1 MSRLTARQRNSL
13 VIGLTFVVIA
23 IAYGGLATPLGYH
36 IEWAGV
42 TMLFAL
48 GFALGILSYVLTS
61 GSSD

>member
-1 MSRLTARQRNSL
+1 MKTRQRNSL
-13 VIGLTFVVIA
+13 VIGATFVIIA
-23 IAYGGLATPLGYH
+23 IAYGGLAPVFGYK

-48 GFALGILSYVLTS
+48 GFALGIMSYVLTS

>member
-1 MSRLTARQRNSL
+1 MTTRRRNSIL
-13 VIGLTFVVIA
+13 IGVTFVVVA
-23 IAYGGLATPLGYH
+23 IAYGGLAVPLGYH

>member
-1 MSRLTARQRNSL
+1 MTTRRRNSL
-13 VIGLTFVVIA
+13 IIGATFVVIS
-23 IAYGGLATPLGYH
+23 IAYGGLAPVLGYR

-48 GFALGILSYVLTS
+48 GFAIGILSYVLTS

>member
-1 MSRLTARQRNSL
+1 MTTRRRNSII
-13 VIGLTFVVIA
+13 IGVTFVVVA
-23 IAYGGLATPLGYH
+23 IAYGGLAVPLGYH

-48 GFALGILSYVLTS
+48 GFALGIMSYVLTS

>member
-1 MSRLTARQRNSL
+1 MTTRRRNSL
-13 VIGLTFVVIA
+13 IIGATFVIIA
-23 IAYGGLATPLGYH
+23 IVYGGLAPVLGYK

-48 GFALGILSYVLTS
+48 GFALGIMSYVLTS

>member
-1 MSRLTARQRNSL
+1 MTTRQRNSL

-23 IAYGGLATPLGYH
+23 IAYGALAPVLGYR

-48 GFALGILSYVLTS
+48 GFALGLMSYVLTS

>member
-1 MSRLTARQRNSL
+1 MTTRQRNAIA
-13 VIGLTFVVIA
+13 IGVTFVVIA
-23 IAYGGLATPLGYH
+23 VAYGGLAPVFGYR

-48 GFALGILSYVLTS
+48 GAALGIMSYVLTS

>member
-1 MSRLTARQRNSL
+1 MTIRRRNSI

-23 IAYGGLATPLGYH
+23 IAYGALAQPLGYK
-36 IEWAGV
+36 IEPAGV

-48 GFALGILSYVLTS
+48 GFALGIMSYVLTA

>member
-1 MSRLTARQRNSL
+1 MKTRQRNSL
-13 VIGLTFVVIA
+13 VIGATFVIIA
-23 IAYGGLATPLGYH
+23 IVYGGLAPVFGYK

-48 GFALGILSYVLTS
+48 GFALGIMSYVLTS